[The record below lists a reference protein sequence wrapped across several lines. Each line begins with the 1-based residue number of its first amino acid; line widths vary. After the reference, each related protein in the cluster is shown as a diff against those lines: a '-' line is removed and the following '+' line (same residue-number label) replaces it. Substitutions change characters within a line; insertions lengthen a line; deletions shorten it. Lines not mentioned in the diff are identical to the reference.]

1 MAQFSHPSRSN
12 LRSWKPTMITS
23 SFSVFWSQPGW
34 WFPYIYIYTM
44 ENKLH
49 VPNHQPKKNYFK
61 SCHHLSLMKWSRHVL
76 AQKSPC
82 FVLFSYPDHPG
93 SIAKTPSR
101 RIAKCWH
108 WNLYPGGRLYSGHDG
123 RVWKSCSRVARI
135 AASSRS
141 HFSSSKKGNNIEAN
155 LSKMVINMV
164 KDGDINGD
172 IAVWTD
178 TSMWVIWSRPGL
190 YNQRLPMVSD

>member
-12 LRSWKPTMITS
+12 LRSWKPIMITS

-34 WFPYIYIYTM
+34 WFPYIYILWKINFMFQTT
-44 ENKLH
+44 NQKL
-49 VPNHQPKKNYFK
+49 YFK

-76 AQKSPC
+76 AKKSPW

-108 WNLYPGGRLYSGHDG
+108 WNLYPGGRLYSGHG
-123 RVWKSCSRVARI
+123 RLCLKMPCSRVARI

-141 HFSSSKKGNNIEAN
+141 SRSIFRAQKKGTTSRQIYGIRWFF
-155 LSKMVINMV
+155 MVI
-164 KDGDINGD
+164 
-172 IAVWTD
+172 
-178 TSMWVIWSRPGL
+178 
-190 YNQRLPMVSD
+190 